1 MNFES
6 KYFKMKFRL
15 TFLALIIF
23 GSLHIVFAQV
33 TYRSE
38 SKKAIGYYEEG
49 RRYYDLKYYPDAE
62 QYLLDAIKTDE
73 KFQDAYL
80 VLAEVFW
87 EQKKYT
93 QAIDYYSKGLAID
106 PSFYP
111 KGYLNKGN
119 LELRIAKYTEAQ
131 ESFKEF
137 LNFDTLSGKYRT
149 QALHG
154 IDVANFGIYATA
166 HPVEFEPIN
175 LGPNVNSKSDEYWP
189 SLSADEQTLVITRL
203 VNLQEFNKA
212 VQEDFFFSN
221 MTHEGWS
228 YMQNAGYP
236 LNTSDNEGA
245 QSISA
250 NGKLMVFTV
259 CNRKGVIGRCDIFFS
274 IKEGDQWSYPKN
286 MGGIINSTAKETQP
300 SLSADAR
307 TIYFACD
314 RAGGKGGLDIWMS
327 QKNDDGTW
335 QLPVNLGDSINTSGD
350 EMSPF
355 IHADDQTLYYSSDY
369 LTGLGGFDIFVS
381 KRKKSGGWSKPKNL
395 GYPINTHRDETG
407 LIVNARGNTAY
418 FASDINTE
426 NGRDI
431 YQFKLYEEARP
442 NEVSYMKGT
451 VIDEKTRQRL
461 QANFE
466 LYDLKDGKLIS
477 QSKSDPI
484 NGEFLVCLPT
494 DRNYML
500 NVNRSGYLFFSDNF
514 SLSGVFHVDQPYLK
528 DVLLKPVIAGE
539 KIVLYNIFYET
550 GSYTL
555 KDESKYE
562 LDKVIKF
569 LNSNPTVNIEISG
582 HTDNVGTEA
591 FNKLLSEN
599 RAKSVVKYLTEHGIY
614 STRLTFKGYGF
625 SIPIDSNDSE
635 EGRAKNRRTEL
646 KII

>member
-1 MNFES
+1 MNYRILF
-6 KYFKMKFRL
+6 L
-15 TFLALIIF
+15 TIFFINLLISILAQ
-23 GSLHIVFAQV
+23 GP
-33 TYRSE
+33 YRSE

-49 RRYYDLKYYPDAE
+49 RRYYDLKYYADAE

-93 QAIDYYSKGLAID
+93 SAIEYYSKGLAID
-106 PSFYP
+106 PTFYP

-119 LELRIAKYTEAQ
+119 LELRIARYTDAL
-131 ESFKEF
+131 ESFKLF
-137 LNFDTLSGKYRT
+137 LDKDTTKGKYRL
-149 QALHG
+149 QAIHG

-166 HPVEFEPIN
+166 HPVEFEPVN
-175 LGPNVNSKSDEYWP
+175 LGPNVNSRFDEYWP
-189 SLSADEQTLVITRL
+189 SLSADEQTLVVTRL
-203 VNLQEFNKA
+203 VNVQEFGRG

-221 MTHEGWS
+221 MTQEGWS
-228 YMQNAGYP
+228 FMKNAGYP

-259 CNRKGVIGRCDIFFS
+259 CNRKGVIGRCDIYYS

-286 MGGIINSTAKETQP
+286 MGGMINSSAKETQP
-300 SLSADAR
+300 SLSADGR
-307 TIYFACD
+307 TIYFASD
-314 RAGGKGGLDIWMS
+314 RPGGKGGLDIWMS
-327 QKNDDGTW
+327 QKNEDDTW

-355 IHADDQTLYYSSDY
+355 IHPDDQTLYFSSDY
-369 LTGLGGFDIFVS
+369 LIGLGGFDIFVS
-381 KRKKSGGWSKPKNL
+381 KRNMSGGWGKPKNL

-418 FASDINTE
+418 FASDINPE

-431 YQFKLYEEARP
+431 FQFKLYKDVRP
-442 NEVSYMKGT
+442 VEVSYMKGT

-466 LYDLKDGKLIS
+466 LYNLKDGKLIS
-477 QSKSDPI
+477 QSQSDPI
-484 NGEFLVCLPT
+484 TGEFLVCLPT

-500 NVNRSGYLFFSDNF
+500 NVNRPGYLFYSDNF
-514 SLSGVFHVDQPYLK
+514 SLSGVFHVDQPFLK
-528 DVLLKPVIAGE
+528 DVLLKSLITGE
-539 KIVLYNIFYET
+539 MVVLNNIFYET
-550 GSYTL
+550 GSYNL
-555 KDESKYE
+555 KEESKYE
-562 LDKVIKF
+562 LEKVIKF

-582 HTDNVGTEA
+582 HTDNIGTEA
-591 FNKLLSEN
+591 YNIHLSEN
-599 RAKSVVKYLTEHGIY
+599 RAKSVVKYLTEHGIN
-614 STRLTFKGYGF
+614 SARLTSKGYGY
-625 SIPIDSNDSE
+625 SIPIDNNESE
-635 EGRAKNRRTEL
+635 EGRARNRRTEL